1 MQESIDNNDEFMN
14 NDAHSMEELIVMA
27 NMRIATL
34 ESLVNEARTL
44 LRLSALLYIDSQH
57 EDMQESIVEF
67 IGKSQA
73 YVPDQQP
80 EW

>member
-1 MQESIDNNDEFMN
+1 MQESIDNNDEFIN
-14 NDAHSMEELIVMA
+14 GDDAHSM
-27 NMRIATL
+27 NMRIAAL

>member
-1 MQESIDNNDEFMN
+1 MQESIDNNDEFISGD
-14 NDAHSMEELIVMA
+14 DARSM
-27 NMRIATL
+27 NMRIAAL
-34 ESLVNEARTL
+34 ESLVDEARTL